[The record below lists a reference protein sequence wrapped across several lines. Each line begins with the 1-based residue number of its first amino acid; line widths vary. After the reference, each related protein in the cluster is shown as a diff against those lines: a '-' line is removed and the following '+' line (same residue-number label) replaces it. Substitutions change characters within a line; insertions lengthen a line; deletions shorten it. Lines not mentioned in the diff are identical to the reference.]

1 MTGRH
6 IRSPSRQAKGR
17 GAPRPA
23 GGSSGSGRRR
33 EAGRGQA
40 GDPGH
45 WPGGSPAPAGPGH
58 RRHPHRD
65 LCVAT
70 AALAVCRRLPRP
82 EEDIKSHLPLCFSKV
97 ESISDPLPHE
107 NHVNVLLFISD
118 EARRPAVRERRLA
131 PISAAARRLPRLSEV
146 AARRGISHP
155 ARQRPA
161 AGESLGSAARQP
173 GHATEA
179 SRALGECLSSS
190 WKKKMETF
198 LLPKLKKKLKSIGKS
213 LVSKENTLRSAVLD
227 PECHR
232 KLLSEIHLATSKLR

>member
-33 EAGRGQA
+33 EAGRGQM
-40 GDPGH
+40 GDPCH

-131 PISAAARRLPRLSEV
+131 PISA
-146 AARRGISHP
+146 RRGASPGSRKSLPGGAFPTLRDSDQPRGKALAALHASP
-155 ARQRPA
+155 DMRQRPA
-161 AGESLGSAARQP
+161 ALSESVFLPRG
-173 GHATEA
+173 
-179 SRALGECLSSS
+179 
-190 WKKKMETF
+190 KKKWRRFYF
-198 LLPKLKKKLKSIGKS
+198 LS
-213 LVSKENTLRSAVLD
+213 
-227 PECHR
+227 
-232 KLLSEIHLATSKLR
+232 

>member
-6 IRSPSRQAKGR
+6 IRSPSRQAKGQ

-45 WPGGSPAPAGPGH
+45 WPGGPPAPAGPGH

-107 NHVNVLLFISD
+107 NHVNGLLFISD
-118 EARRPAVRERRLA
+118 EARRPAVRERTLA

-161 AGESLGSAARQP
+161 AGGKPWQRCTPARTCDRGQPRSGRVSLFLV
-173 GHATEA
+173 E
-179 SRALGECLSSS
+179 
-190 WKKKMETF
+190 KKNGDVF
-198 LLPKLKKKLKSIGKS
+198 
-213 LVSKENTLRSAVLD
+213 
-227 PECHR
+227 
-232 KLLSEIHLATSKLR
+232 TS

>member
-1 MTGRH
+1 MGDIHVFPDAPTLRRHPAHNRCQVTGRH

-40 GDPGH
+40 GDPSH
-45 WPGGSPAPAGPGH
+45 WPGGPPAPAGPGH

-97 ESISDPLPHE
+97 ESTSDPLPHE

-131 PISAAARRLPRLSEV
+131 PISAAARRLPPALGSRCPEGHFPPCAT
-146 AARRGISHP
+146 AAGRGGKALAALHASP
-155 ARQRPA
+155 DMRQRPA
-161 AGESLGSAARQP
+161 ALWESVFLPRG
-173 GHATEA
+173 
-179 SRALGECLSSS
+179 
-190 WKKKMETF
+190 KKKNGDVF
-198 LLPKLKKKLKSIGKS
+198 
-213 LVSKENTLRSAVLD
+213 
-227 PECHR
+227 
-232 KLLSEIHLATSKLR
+232 TS

>member
-45 WPGGSPAPAGPGH
+45 WPGGPPAPAGPGH
-58 RRHPHRD
+58 RCHPYRD

-131 PISAAARRLPRLSEV
+131 PISAAARRLPPALGSRCTTGHFPPCATATS
-146 AARRGISHP
+146 RGGKPWQRCTP
-155 ARQRPA
+155 ARTCDR
-161 AGESLGSAARQP
+161 GQP
-173 GHATEA
+173 RSGRVSFFLVE
-179 SRALGECLSSS
+179 
-190 WKKKMETF
+190 KKKWRRFYF
-198 LLPKLKKKLKSIGKS
+198 LS
-213 LVSKENTLRSAVLD
+213 
-227 PECHR
+227 
-232 KLLSEIHLATSKLR
+232 